1 MLRCAWLPLFGVL
14 LWPYDTAALSSW
26 HLWLLIKVA
35 PLQLKLSLP
44 VRSFPSFFKKLLQV
58 TISVSFFFSETT
70 KVSGEGKEE
79 LILPAAEV

>member
-1 MLRCAWLPLFGVL
+1 MWLPFFGVL
-14 LWPYDTAALSSW
+14 LWPYDTTALSSW

-44 VRSFPSFFKKLLQV
+44 VRSFPNFFKKLLQV
-58 TISVSFFFSETT
+58 AIIVSFFLGTT